1 MKKKNAKIS
10 TTKELDTYKIY
21 IHQET
26 IINFNKKERKIK
38 YLIKK
43 NVTLAFKGEKE
54 KKKTKIV

>member
-10 TTKELDTYKIY
+10 TTKELDTYNIY

-43 NVTLAFKGEKE
+43 RNVS
-54 KKKTKIV
+54 V